1 MKKLQNNL
9 YQHQGAY
16 LHKETEKSLVVEIN
30 RQKAAQL
37 PIHGIGGIFCF
48 GNVLVSPQVMGFV
61 VSMVFKAYFIHGI
74 WSFSGPNTR
83 QTIRQCSVTAR
94 SV

>member
-9 YQHQGAY
+9 YINTQGAY
-16 LHKETEKSLVVEIN
+16 LHKERETLVVEIN

-48 GNVLVSPQVMGFV
+48 GNVLVLS
-61 VSMVFKAYFIHGI
+61 
-74 WSFSGPNTR
+74 
-83 QTIRQCSVTAR
+83 
-94 SV
+94 